1 MRVKRGVTSL
11 ASAAKYGSLYFS
23 LNKLAYGIVIEKEK
37 L

>member
-1 MRVKRGVTSL
+1 MRVKRGVASL

-23 LNKLAYGIVIEKEK
+23 LSKLAYEIVTEKEK